1 MRAVPS
7 RPPRLPPRG
16 FTLLEILVV
25 LVIIAVMTTVAIL
38 SIGVLGSDRGLDEE
52 GDRYT
57 DVVAAASEQA
67 ELEGRDYGI
76 WIGPGRYQVYAF
88 SVTKQL
94 WEPLPDDRMYEEH
107 ELPGG
112 LTVELEVEGR
122 PVALGLDKPNQPRV
136 PQVFL
141 FASGDS
147 APYRLTLGREGSEAK
162 WLVDGQPDGTLT
174 VTHPGTQP

>member
-1 MRAVPS
+1 MRA
-7 RPPRLPPRG
+7 RG

-25 LVIIAVMTTVAIL
+25 LVIIAVMTTVAVL
-38 SIGVLGSDRGLDEE
+38 SIGVLGGDRGLEDE

-57 DVVAAASEQA
+57 DVVATASQQA

-88 SVTKQL
+88 SVSKQL
-94 WEPLPDDRMYEEH
+94 WEMLPDDRMYEEH
-107 ELPGG
+107 ALPSGI
-112 LTVELEVEGR
+112 TVELEVEGR
-122 PVALGLDKPNQPRV
+122 PVALGREKPSEPRV

-147 APYRLTLGREGSEAK
+147 APYKLSLSREASDAK
-162 WLVDGQPDGTLT
+162 WSVDGQADGTLL
-174 VTHPGTQP
+174 VTHPGTQK